1 MSFSKPEEYELLRLA
16 RILGGVPK
24 VKALLQAMKDNNII
38 TDTLMLY
45 LKSMNYKIPS
55 PLERR
60 VEELEKRLEALDGK
74 TSRTPPAL
82 PEKQTVSQ
90 PEEWSY
96 EDLKKDLDEAKEY
109 RPSTFLYYKILTNTK
124 GKISREDLI
133 NKIGEI
139 SGKKFSGYSLA
150 GVLAGIT
157 ASMTKH
163 NYERWD
169 SKDED
174 SQYFSLNEKYREMM
188 EKYFESQGGIKE

>member
-1 MSFSKPEEYELLRLA
+1 MSFSKPEEYELLALA
-16 RILGGVPK
+16 RNLGGVAK
-24 VKALLQAMKDNNII
+24 IKALLQAMKDNNIAA
-38 TDTLMLY
+38 DALMLY

-55 PLERR
+55 SLERR
-60 VEELEKRLEALDGK
+60 VEELEKRLLALDGK
-74 TSRTPPAL
+74 TSYTQPGL
-82 PEKQTVSQ
+82 PEKQSASQ
-90 PEEWSY
+90 PKEWLY
-96 EDLKKDLDEAKEY
+96 EDLKKGLDDAKEY
-109 RPSTFLYYKILTNTK
+109 HSFTFLYYKTLTNTK
-124 GKISREDLI
+124 DKISREDLI
-133 NKIGEI
+133 NKISKI

-174 SQYFSLNEKYREMM
+174 SQYFSLNEKYRKMI